1 MLRSI
6 KINNF
11 GPIEKEII
19 FSMEKGK
26 TTQFEENIIKN
37 TNLLKTMY
45 IYGANNSGKSKL
57 VETLR
62 FLKDIFEFGKE
73 IFNQKNYFPFI
84 FNNEN
89 DSTKLEY
96 NFFIKNKEYIYTLEI
111 NFISK
116 KIIKEILKID
126 EEIIFKRNEE
136 TAFVNE
142 REIKVDPNIF
152 FLMYYYSQIGDKEEV
167 NFLVEYIN
175 GIIYIEQQ
183 RGSDSIIK
191 AQSFTNLEKINFLEN
206 NLEKINLIIKDF
218 GFNFDM
224 VVIKGIDQVGR
235 ETKTIGVNKIFND
248 KHFQAP
254 IYFLESF
261 GTNVFVDLLLEI
273 EKNDKSELIVIDEIE
288 RGVHF
293 ALVASF
299 INYINTM
306 YPKKQLILPTHMTD
320 LLDSEL
326 HVRKDQIYIVENSS
340 EKGYVLERRFSKKAI
355 RETMNFQKILKSKSV
370 GGVPNIKINSDVL

>member
-26 TTQFEENIIKN
+26 TTQFEENIIEN

-57 VETLR
+57 VETIR
-62 FLKDIFEFGKE
+62 FLKDILEFGKE
-73 IFNQKNYFPFI
+73 IFNRKDYFPFI
-84 FNNEN
+84 FSNDN

-116 KIIKEILKID
+116 KIIKEILRIN

-142 REIKVDPNIF
+142 REIKIDPNIF

-218 GFNFDM
+218 GFNFDI
-224 VVIKGIDQVGR
+224 VIIRGIDQVGR
-235 ETKTIGVNKIFND
+235 ETKTIGVNKTFNN

-254 IYFLESF
+254 IFFLESF
-261 GTNVFVDLLLEI
+261 GTNVFIDLLLEI

-299 INYINTM
+299 INYINTI
-306 YPKKQLILPTHMTD
+306 YPKKQLILPTNMTD

-326 HVRKDQIYIVENSS
+326 HLRKDQIYIVENSS
-340 EKGYVLERRFSKKAI
+340 EKGYILERRFSKKVI

-370 GGVPNIKINSDVL
+370 GGVPDIKILER

>member
-1 MLRSI
+1 MLRNI
-6 KINNF
+6 KIYNF
-11 GPIEKEII
+11 GPIEKEIV

-26 TTQFEENIIKN
+26 TTQFEKNVIEN

-57 VETLR
+57 VETIK
-62 FLKDIFEFGKE
+62 FLKDIVEFGKE
-73 IFNQKNYFPFI
+73 TFNQKNYFPFI
-84 FNNEN
+84 FSNE
-89 DSTKLEY
+89 DDPTKLEY

-116 KIIKEILKID
+116 KIIREILKID
-126 EEIIFKRNEE
+126 EEIIFERNGE
-136 TAFVNE
+136 TAFVNK
-142 REIKVDPNIF
+142 REIKVDSNIF

-167 NFLVEYIN
+167 NFLIEYIN

-183 RGSDSIIK
+183 RGSGSIIK

-206 NLEKINLIIKDF
+206 NLEKINLIVRDF
-218 GFNFDM
+218 GFNFDI
-224 VVIKGIDQVGR
+224 VIIKGIDPVGR
-235 ETKTIGVNKIFND
+235 ETKTIGIDKTFKD

-254 IYFLESF
+254 IFFLESF
-261 GTNVFVDLLLEI
+261 GTNVFIDLLLEI
-273 EKNDKSELIVIDEIE
+273 EKNNNSELIVIDEIE

-299 INYINTM
+299 INYINTV

-326 HVRKDQIYIVENSS
+326 QVRKDQIYIVENSS
-340 EKGYVLERRFSKKAI
+340 EKGYILERRFSKKMI

-370 GGVPNIKINSDVL
+370 GGVPDIKINSDVL

>member
-1 MLRSI
+1 MLRNI

-26 TTQFEENIIKN
+26 TTQFEENVIKN

-57 VETLR
+57 VETIRL
-62 FLKDIFEFGKE
+62 LKDIVELGKE
-73 IFNQKNYFPFI
+73 LFNQRNYLPFV
-84 FNNEN
+84 FNDTNIP
-89 DSTKLEY
+89 TKLEY
-96 NFFIKNKEYIYTLEI
+96 NFVIENMEYIYFLEI
-111 NFISK
+111 NFINK
-116 KIIKEILKID
+116 KIIKETLKINGD
-126 EEIIFKRNEE
+126 IIFERNEE
-136 TAFVNE
+136 IVLLNKK
-142 REIKVDPNIF
+142 EIKIDSNIF
-152 FLMYYYSQIGDKEEV
+152 FLMYYYTQIGEIKEV
-167 NFLVEYIN
+167 NSLIKYIE

-191 AQSFTNLEKINFLEN
+191 AQSFTNLEKIEFLEN
-206 NLEKINLIIKDF
+206 NLKRINLIMKEF
-218 GFNFDM
+218 GFNFNIIIM
-224 VVIKGIDQVGR
+224 KGVDQINR
-235 ETKTIGVNKIFND
+235 ETKTIGIDKVFNN

-254 IYFLESF
+254 ISFFESF
-261 GTNVFVDLLLEI
+261 GTNVFIDLLLEI
-273 EKNDKSELIVIDEIE
+273 EKNNNSELIIIDEIE

-299 INYINTM
+299 INYINTV
-306 YPKKQLILPTHMTD
+306 YPNKQLILPTHMTD

-326 HVRKDQIYIVENSS
+326 QVRKDQIYIVENSS
-340 EKGYVLERRFSKKAI
+340 QKGYILERRFSKKMI

-370 GGVPNIKINSDVL
+370 GGVPNITIKSDVL